1 MKRVQ
6 FVRVWLILILLFA
19 VQASEGANLYWY
31 GNTSTTF
38 STASNWSTVNTGYT
52 AAGAAPG
59 SSDVANFGN
68 YTGMTTANCSLTGAI
83 NIQGINLV
91 AGYAGTITQGAN
103 TITIGSSGAV
113 LSAGTFSGGSSNIT
127 VSGVFTLS
135 GCSFTSTSATLTLT
149 STYTKSSGTF
159 THNSGLVYFN
169 PGGSKTYTGSTTFYQ
184 IEFNPTANGTS
195 LTFASGTTFTTTD
208 LTVSGTHQTTFIG
221 TGVIDVK
228 GNITVS
234 NTVSTL
240 SSAPLITITGTGSQ
254 HIYGVASGSA
264 FPLPNVT
271 VNKSSDTLHL
281 HDFIYVA
288 GDWTRTS
295 GVIDA
300 GTSTVGFCNI
310 LTITGT
316 FSLYNVDFDG
326 QNNYTYTLTSATL
339 TVNGDLSLTYNNSGG
354 YVRLFGGTIHAKGN
368 VFVNNTTNTNSTF
381 AGGTTIILIDGTGS
395 QTLTGSTTAGA
406 GLFPTIRINKSS
418 GTLTL
423 ANTISVGG
431 NWTYTTGTVSV
442 GTSCVYFINTKTIT
456 LTLAQSL
463 KRVTF
468 SAATTATFTLTGAS
482 LTVDSTLIITGAG
495 VFTFTGDTI
504 HAQGNITD
512 SNSGNGGSGT
522 TTILIDGAVNQTL
535 TGNSTAGDGRLPDI
549 IIRKTS
555 GTLTLASTISVTGD
569 WTWTTGTISAGSSTL
584 YFISTKTISGTHA
597 LNNVTFDGSA
607 ASTYTIGSG
616 NTLTVKGTLATN
628 GASAVTLN
636 TGTIHAQGDI
646 TVTNSATGASGTA
659 SIVINGSGTQTL
671 TGSGMAGQGRLPAI
685 TIDKTTGDLFL
696 ASVIS
701 VYGGWN
707 YLQGKVDA
715 DANLTTVNFYGTFNV
730 DAQGS
735 GGWMSFYNMT
745 IAGGSTTLTGTVGVL
760 NDLTINSSTTLSAGS
775 NVITVGGNWNSQGT
789 WTYGTSS
796 VTFNGS
802 GYKQITG
809 VSGSQVNFY
818 DVVFNKSTTLS
829 SLRLSKPVK
838 INHGVTLTQGH
849 IKTDTINYL
858 EFADNAT
865 LTGGGD
871 NAYVHG
877 PVRKTGNDAFVF
889 PLGDTLYADTA
900 AYHPLAM
907 TAPSSTGDKFQATY
921 FATTYT
927 VGDSLVDSLSSVSR
941 DEYWKFERK
950 AGSSN
955 VYLTLGWNRN
965 SGSAEDLNVLRIA
978 NWNGVKWLDLGAASI
993 TASGTYGTV
1002 TGSVLPSFNSNVA
1015 HLTFG
1020 KKKISVPYAV
1030 LKKKLDGGYY
1040 QEVNGSLYFKFDEEY
1055 NDADGIL
1062 HFNIYDSQNIVATSD
1077 QLIDPS
1083 IQPLVSYGDNRY
1095 KMNTLH
1101 CQFSPSGSLPNGV
1114 YILEVINEKN
1124 EHWYL
1129 RFKQTTTISYTC
1141 FTPPIPQ

>member
-31 GNTSTTF
+31 GNASTTF

-59 SSDVANFGN
+59 SGDVANFGN

-103 TITIGSSGAV
+103 AITIGSSGAV

-184 IEFNPTANGTS
+184 VEFNPTANGTS

-288 GDWTRTS
+288 GDWTRTA

-339 TVNGDLSLTYNNSGG
+339 TVTDTLSLTYNNSGG

-368 VFVNNTTNTNSTF
+368 VLVNNTTNTNSTF

-456 LTLAQSL
+456 LTLAQTL

-522 TTILIDGAVNQTL
+522 TTIVIDGSVNQTL
-535 TGNSTAGDGRLPDI
+535 TGNSTGGDGRLPDI
-549 IIRKTS
+549 IIKKTG
-555 GTLTLASTISVTGD
+555 GTLSLASTISVKGD

-597 LNNVTFDGSA
+597 LFNVTFDGSA

-636 TGTIHAQGDI
+636 TGTIYAQGDI

-685 TIDKTTGDLFL
+685 TIDKTMGDLFF

-715 DANLTTVNFYGTFNV
+715 DANLTTVNFYGAFNV

-745 IAGGSTTLTGTVGVL
+745 IAGNTTTLTGTVGVH

-775 NVITVGGNWNSQGT
+775 NSIIVGGNWNSQGT
-789 WTYGTSS
+789 WTYGTGS

-818 DVVFNKSTTLS
+818 DVVFNKSTTLT

-838 INHGVTLTQGH
+838 INHTVTLTQGH

-877 PVRKTGNDAFVF
+877 PVRKTGNDAFIF
-889 PLGDTLYADTA
+889 PLGDTTLNDT
-900 AYHPLAM
+900 AYHPLTM

-921 FATTYT
+921 FAVNYL
-927 VGDSLVDSLSSVSR
+927 VGDSLVDSLASVNQN
-941 DEYWKFERK
+941 EYWTCSRK

-955 VYLTLGWNRN
+955 VTVSLGWNRN
-965 SGSAEDLNVLRIA
+965 SDISDIGSLRVA
-978 NWNGVKWLDLGAASI
+978 AWNGTKWLDYGQ
-993 TASGTYGTV
+993 GTISVAWPVGTV
-1002 TGSVLPSFNSNVA
+1002 SALTSFSFSPNPVVIVIGVSRP
-1015 HLTFG
+1015 TYFG
-1020 KKKISVPYAV
+1020 YAT
-1030 LKKKLDGGYY
+1030 LKRKLDGGFY
-1040 QEVNGSLYFKFDEEY
+1040 ESKGNSLYFKFDDEY
-1055 NDADGIL
+1055 NDLNHHLSYKIL
-1062 HFNIYDSQNIVATSD
+1062 DASNTD
-1077 QLIDPS
+1077 QAPIMVPS
-1083 IQPLVSYGDNRY
+1083 TNNLASSYYGDNRFRLDLY
-1095 KMNTLH
+1095 STFLTI
-1101 CQFSPSGSLPNGV
+1101 PAGYYV
-1114 YILEVINEKN
+1114 LEVTNEK
-1124 EHWYL
+1124 EEKFYL
-1129 RFKQTTTISYTC
+1129 RFHKS
-1141 FTPPIPQ
+1141 